1 MKKKLFN
8 PVLFCLTL
16 CVALISCT
24 SQKATLEV
32 TNEEKEV
39 FQSNDDEPVEIS
51 DDETEYEIIIIEPGF
66 YTWLN
71 SIARPEGYY
80 SQSFLENRNA
90 IMVITWNQ
98 RVLQPNRF
106 NPNLYEMQI
115 NYDPS
120 IDYGYEVNYKL
131 YNYFIYFQRKYKQRL
146 GPFIPRI

>member
-8 PVLFCLTL
+8 LVLFCLTL
-16 CVALISCT
+16 CVVLISCT
-24 SQKATLEV
+24 SQKSTLDV
-32 TNEEKEV
+32 TSEEKAV
-39 FQSNDDEPVEIS
+39 FQLNDKEAVEIS

-66 YTWLN
+66 YTWLK

-90 IMVITWNQ
+90 IMVVTWNQ
-98 RVLQPNRF
+98 RVLLPQRW

-131 YNYFIYFQRKYKQRL
+131 YNYFIYFQRKYNQRL